1 MSTPPL
7 GSSPT
12 VESHH
17 ARAEHLYQAGMVA
30 YQDGNPTQAHL
41 LWQQAVHLHPRYLAV
56 WLALYQVVKSDADR
70 IICLENA
77 LRLGAKNPRIPQRL
91 QDLRRRQRIMAGIP
105 AEPIPARNHRLK
117 WGLMM
122 IVVIVLVMIAL
133 WVVGGSALGSL

>member
-1 MSTPPL
+1 MEVAPLSKATMPALSICIRRAWWHIKTATQPKRICFGNKPSIST
-7 GSSPT
+7 
-12 VESHH
+12 
-17 ARAEHLYQAGMVA
+17 RAIWRSGWH
-30 YQDGNPTQAHL
+30 
-41 LWQQAVHLHPRYLAV
+41 
-56 WLALYQVVKSDADR
+56 YQVVKSDADR